1 MIPYETTNHQIW
13 EGVGGWFFGRW
24 VWSRAQLSSFKMRL
38 HRQGTLERV
47 APGCIEAAAARVW
60 LGDPETTCAVFE
72 HPPTTKR
79 MEWAKKKVGTYPMQ
93 ETQSNKETQMSFI
106 KMLGSSCPSMLV
118 AFLEVHHLLQ
128 IFLNPSTTHPAPK
141 QGAPQPPLGHLD
153 PRVLGDRWTVLGRR
167 ANAPRG
173 HPGKKNDL

>member
-1 MIPYETTNHQIW
+1 MVFRS
-13 EGVGGWFFGRW
+13 VGL
-24 VWSRAQLSSFKMRL
+24 VAISSAHLMRL

-60 LGDPETTCAVFE
+60 LGDPETTCAIFL

-106 KMLGSSCPSMLV
+106 NISAIMTFAS
-118 AFLEVHHLLQ
+118 
-128 IFLNPSTTHPAPK
+128 IT
-141 QGAPQPPLGHLD
+141 
-153 PRVLGDRWTVLGRR
+153 
-167 ANAPRG
+167 
-173 HPGKKNDL
+173 